1 MEVLGFVIVY
11 QVLKQFI
18 NINKM
23 KDFKFNI
30 FGEEYKVSF
39 KDSVDFDNCDFV
51 WGTSDAV
58 YKQLEIAENYPN
70 GDKINKEEIIRTIL
84 HELLHMILDEGMY
97 WEEGKNEALVEWV
110 SKCLYDIIFKQ
121 KIFDKIK

>member
-1 MEVLGFVIVY
+1 
-11 QVLKQFI
+11 
-18 NINKM
+18 M

-39 KDSVDFDNCDFV
+39 KDTVELDNCDFV
-51 WGTSDAV
+51 WGISDAV
-58 YKQLEIAENYPN
+58 YKQLEIATKYPN
-70 GDKINKEEIIRTIL
+70 GDEINKEEIIRTIL

-97 WEEGKNEALVEWV
+97 QEEGKNEALVEWL
-110 SKCLYDIIFKQ
+110 SKCLYDIMFKQ

>member
-1 MEVLGFVIVY
+1 MEVLEYVIVY

-51 WGTSDAV
+51 WGASDAV

-97 WEEGKNEALVEWV
+97 WEEGKNEALVEWL

>member
-1 MEVLGFVIVY
+1 
-11 QVLKQFI
+11 
-18 NINKM
+18 M

-39 KDSVDFDNCDFV
+39 KDTVEFDNCDFT
-51 WGTSDAV
+51 WGVSDAV

-97 WEEGKNEALVEWV
+97 WEEGKNEPLVEWV
-110 SKCLYDIIFKQ
+110 SKCLYDIMFKQ

>member
-1 MEVLGFVIVY
+1 MKNFV
-11 QVLKQFI
+11 F
-18 NINKM
+18 
-23 KDFKFNI
+23 DI
-30 FGEEYKVSF
+30 FGENYKVIF
-39 KDSVDFDNCDFV
+39 KDSVDFDGCDFA

-58 YKQLEIAENYPN
+58 YKQIEVAENYPN
-70 GDKINKEEIIRTIL
+70 GDKINKEEIIRTII

-97 WEEGKNEALVEWV
+97 WEEGKNEPLVEWM

>member
-1 MEVLGFVIVY
+1 
-11 QVLKQFI
+11 
-18 NINKM
+18 M

-39 KDSVDFDNCDFV
+39 KDIVDFDGCDFT
-51 WGTSDAV
+51 WGASDAV

-97 WEEGKNEALVEWV
+97 WEEGKNEALVEWL
-110 SKCLYDIIFKQ
+110 SKCLYDIMFKQ

>member
-1 MEVLGFVIVY
+1 
-11 QVLKQFI
+11 
-18 NINKM
+18 M

-39 KDSVDFDNCDFV
+39 KDSVEFDNCDFA
-51 WGTSDAV
+51 WGVSDAV

-84 HELLHMILDEGMY
+84 HELLHIILDEGMY
-97 WEEGKNEALVEWV
+97 LEEGKNEALVEWV
-110 SKCLYDIIFKQ
+110 GKCLYDTIFKQ